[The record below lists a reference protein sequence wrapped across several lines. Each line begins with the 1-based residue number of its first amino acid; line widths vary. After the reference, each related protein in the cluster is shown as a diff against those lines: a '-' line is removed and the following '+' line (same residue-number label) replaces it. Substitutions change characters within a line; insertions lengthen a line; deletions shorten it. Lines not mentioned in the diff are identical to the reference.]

1 MNILIVEDEVDLAE
15 EVAKYLSDFNYKC
28 TVVNLYNSALETL
41 NYNEFTVMLLDLKLP
56 DGHGIDL
63 IHHIKKKKLSAGIIV
78 LSAIDELDMRI
89 KALEAGADDFLTK
102 PFHLSELNAR
112 VKALIRR
119 NFHHGDNVLEYNE
132 IKIDVAKLAVTIND
146 INVPLTS
153 KEYELL
159 LYFIANAGKVITKEA
174 IGYTVWNHHSNMDV
188 SSEIIYTHVKNLR
201 KKLVAAGSKDYVKS
215 VYGIGYKFDS

>member
-28 TVVNLYNSALETL
+28 TTVTLYASALESL
-41 NYNEFTVMLLDLKLP
+41 NYCEYSAILLDLKLP

-63 IHHIKKKKLSAGIIV
+63 IHHIKKKKLTAGIIV

-146 INVPLTS
+146 VNVPLTS

-201 KKLVAAGSKDYVKS
+201 KKLVAAGSNDYVKS

>member
-1 MNILIVEDEVDLAE
+1 MNILIVEDELDLAE
-15 EVAKYLSDFNYKC
+15 EVANYLSDFNYKC
-28 TVVNLYNSALETL
+28 TVVNLYNTALETL
-41 NYNEFTVMLLDLKLP
+41 NYSEFTVILLDLKLP

-63 IHHIKKKKLSAGIIV
+63 IHHVKKKKLSAGIIV

-132 IKIDVAKLAVTIND
+132 IKIDVAKLTVTIND
-146 INVPLTS
+146 STILLTS

>member
-15 EVAKYLSDFNYKC
+15 EIRKYLSDFNYSC
-28 TVVNLYNSALETL
+28 QTVNLYNKALESI
-41 NYNEFTVMLLDLKLP
+41 NYKEFAVILVDLKLP

-63 IHHIKKKKLSAGIIV
+63 IGYIKKKKLTSGIIV

-89 KALEAGADDFLTK
+89 RALEAGADDFLTK

-119 NFHHGDNVLEYNE
+119 NFHHGDNVLEYKE
-132 IKIDVAKLAVTIND
+132 IKVDTNKLSVKVNET
-146 INVPLTS
+146 PLSLTG

-159 LYFIANAGKVITKEA
+159 LYFIANSGKVITKEA
-174 IGYTVWNHHSNMDV
+174 IGYTVWSSHSNMDV

-201 KKLVAAGSKDYVKS
+201 KKLVAAGANDYVKS
-215 VYGIGYKFDS
+215 VYGIGYKFDV

>member
-1 MNILIVEDEVDLAE
+1 MNILIVEDEEDLAQ

-28 TVVNLYNSALETL
+28 HIVNLYSQALESL
-41 NYNEFTVMLLDLKLP
+41 NYNEYAVMLLDLKLP
-56 DGHGIDL
+56 DGHGVDL
-63 IHHIKKKKLSAGIIV
+63 IHHIKKKKLPAGIIV

-119 NFHHGDNVLEYNE
+119 NYHHGDNVLEYNE
-132 IKIDVAKLAVTIND
+132 IKIDTSKLLVTISD
-146 INVPLTS
+146 VAVSLTS

-174 IGYTVWNHHSNMDV
+174 IGYTVWNHHSDMDV

-201 KKLVAAGSKDYVKS
+201 KKLMVAGSRDYVKS
-215 VYGIGYKFDS
+215 VYGVGYKFDL